1 MYCMKSETI
10 LKVLRLS
17 PRWTSSARNASSGS
31 PAENPFQTTN
41 LFTKAGPIA
50 NIARFLSQHLVFSE
64 DILIIIIVFRSMRM
78 STVWLR
84 ETNFEVIKKGLLIWT
99 QMIRAHNLP
108 VLLCFKIMKVCHT
121 MSLSREL
128 QTHTIVT
135 QTMLQQVCTPRRTSA
150 KSAWSGTPARGP
162 LGNILLPT
170 MARPSVNFVTK
181 YFQQFHAVTSMSKRC
196 TVNSTM

>member
-1 MYCMKSETI
+1 MIVLNENTKSAQTESQVNVKYT
-10 LKVLRLS
+10 
-17 PRWTSSARNASSGS
+17 SARTASSGS

-50 NIARFLSQHLVFSE
+50 NIARFLSQRSVFSE
-64 DILIIIIVFRSMRM
+64 DILIAIIVIRSMRM

-108 VLLCFKIMKVCHT
+108 VLLCFKIMNVCHT

-150 KSAWSGTPARGP
+150 KSA
-162 LGNILLPT
+162 
-170 MARPSVNFVTK
+170 
-181 YFQQFHAVTSMSKRC
+181 
-196 TVNSTM
+196 